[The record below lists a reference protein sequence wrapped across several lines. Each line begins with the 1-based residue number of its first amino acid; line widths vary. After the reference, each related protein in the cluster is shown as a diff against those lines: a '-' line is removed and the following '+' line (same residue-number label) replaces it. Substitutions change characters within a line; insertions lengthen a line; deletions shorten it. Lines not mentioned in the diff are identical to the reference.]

1 MPYIDKLSALCRE
14 YGCEIKT
21 DEPLKNHTT
30 FRIGGNCC
38 AMVYVNSAES
48 LLAFLSFLKTENI
61 RYFVLGR
68 GSNIIAADEG
78 FDGVILKIG
87 RDFSEIRLLNETEI
101 FCSAGA
107 SLMEVCLFAL
117 ENSLEGMEFAYG
129 IPGTCGGALFMNAG
143 AYGGEVKDIIKSAHY
158 IDGSGDIC
166 EIQAEEMS
174 LSYRHSLF
182 AEHTDY
188 VITDMIFSLKK
199 GSPAEIKAKMDDLME
214 RRRTKQPLEYPS
226 AGSTFKRPEGSYAS
240 LLIEQCGLKGLSV
253 GGAQVSTKHSGFVV
267 NTGGATCGDVLELT
281 EKVSRIVK
289 EKTGFELELE
299 PLLLK

>member
-14 YGCEIKT
+14 YECEIKT

-30 FRIGGNCC
+30 FRIGGNCR

-87 RDFSEIRLLNETEI
+87 RDFSEIRLLNETDI
-101 FCSAGA
+101 FCTAGA
-107 SLMEVCLFAL
+107 SLMDVCLFAL
-117 ENSLEGMEFAYG
+117 ENSLEGIEFAYG

-158 IDGSGDIC
+158 IDSTGKIC
-166 EIQAEEMS
+166 EIQPEEMS

-199 GSPAEIKAKMDDLME
+199 GEQSDIKAKMDDLME
-214 RRRTKQPLEYPS
+214 RRRTKQPLEFPS

-267 NTGGATCGDVLELT
+267 NTGSATCGDVLELT